1 MAKREKKVLVT
12 GITSEQMEQAFADYA
27 TADAKIQGINAK
39 MDVEITRIREK
50 YADDLVELQE
60 KKDKNFELLQVFS
73 SEHPELFAKKKSY
86 ESAHGTIGFRTG
98 TPKLKTLKGFTWAA
112 SLNMLKE
119 LLPGY
124 VRTTE
129 EPAKD
134 KLLADRELEEVRE
147 MMPRC
152 GIGVVQEE
160 TFYVE
165 LKKEDVT
172 GG

>member
-1 MAKREKKVLVT
+1 MAKREKKVLIT
-12 GITSEQMEQAFADYA
+12 GVTSEAMEQAFADYA

-39 MDVEITRIREK
+39 MDVEITRIREE
-50 YADDLVELQE
+50 YADDLAELQE
-60 KKDKNFELLQVFS
+60 KKDKNFELLHVFS
-73 SEHPELFAKKKSY
+73 TEHPELFAKKKSY
-86 ESAHGTIGFRTG
+86 DSTHGTMGFRTG

-124 VRTTE
+124 VRSTE

-147 MMPRC
+147 MMPKC
-152 GIGVVQEE
+152 GLGVIQEE
-160 TFYVE
+160 AFYVE
-165 LKKEDVT
+165 LKKEDAAAV
-172 GG
+172 

>member
-1 MAKREKKVLVT
+1 MTKRERKVLVT
-12 GITSEQMEQAFADYA
+12 GVTSEQMEQAFAEYA

-39 MDVEITRIREK
+39 MNVEMTRIREK
-50 YADDLVELQE
+50 YADELAKNQE
-60 KKDKNFELLQVFS
+60 LKDKNFEVLHVFS
-73 SEHPELFAKKKSY
+73 TEHPELFAKKKSY
-86 ESAHGTIGFRTG
+86 DSAHGIIGFRTG

-134 KLLADRELEEVRE
+134 KLLADREQEDVRAA
-147 MMPRC
+147 MLKC

-160 TFYVE
+160 AFFVD
-165 LKKEDVT
+165 LKKEDGAAV
-172 GG
+172 

>member
-12 GITSEQMEQAFADYA
+12 GVTIEQMEAAFAEYA

-39 MDVEITRIREK
+39 MDIEITRIREK
-50 YADDLVELQE
+50 YADDLAELQ
-60 KKDKNFELLQVFS
+60 KRKDKNFEVLYVFS
-73 SEHPELFAKKKSY
+73 AEHPDLFAKKKSF
-86 ESAHGTIGFRTG
+86 EGTHGTLGYRTG

-119 LLPGY
+119 YLPGY
-124 VRTTE
+124 VRVTE

-134 KLLADRELEEVRE
+134 RLIADRDVDEVRE
-147 MMPRC
+147 ALPKC

-160 TFYVE
+160 GFYVD
-165 LKKEDVT
+165 LKKEDCAE
-172 GG
+172 

>member
-12 GITSEQMEQAFADYA
+12 GITSEQMEAAFADYA
-27 TADAKIQGINAK
+27 RADARIQGINAK
-39 MDVEITRIREK
+39 MDVEITRIRER
-50 YADDLVELQE
+50 YADDLTELQE
-60 KKDKNFELLQVFS
+60 SKERNFEVLHVFA
-73 SEHPELFAKKKSY
+73 SEHPELFAKKKSF
-86 ESAHGTIGFRTG
+86 EGTHGTLGFRTG

-112 SLNMLKE
+112 CVNMLKE

-134 KLLADRELEEVRE
+134 KLLADRELDGVRE
-147 MMPRC
+147 FLPKC

-160 TFYVE
+160 AFYVE
-165 LKKEDVT
+165 LKKEDGT
-172 GG
+172 E